1 MHGEVE
7 HTGAVEHGDLDEL
20 TPQHLGILADA
31 VELPDLVEPGQEGSA
46 QFDGSAAEQV
56 TATGAA
62 DESTFLQGDTQ
73 VGDGRLR

>member
-46 QFDGSAAEQV
+46 QFDGF
-56 TATGAA
+56 G
-62 DESTFLQGDTQ
+62 
-73 VGDGRLR
+73 GRAGNRHRRGG